1 MLMTGAAYLTGFNNM
16 ASAWSDLDSS
26 VTLLA
31 QADGLLPRMDAF
43 AGDLAG
49 RALAGVD
56 VRSGVTV
63 TVAPTGRQRAGR
75 RDAGRRRRGGGRR
88 GAVRHRPAATD

>member
-1 MLMTGAAYLTGFNNM
+1 MTGAAYLTAFKNM

-49 RALAGVD
+49 RALAEAGAD

-63 TVAPTGRQRAGR
+63 IVAR
-75 RDAGRRRRGGGRR
+75 
-88 GAVRHRPAATD
+88 RPARRAPATSHCPREPPLGRSGPSSR